1 MIKPSI
7 NLGFGSVQ
15 SSPVDQWPWG
25 WCWGWERW
33 GGISWC
39 SSSHSQ
45 DQSTPSLNFFLW
57 MDLCTVP
64 PDLKSRVQD
73 RHINRDLKPQ
83 ATQITPSKIQDV
95 GWSTHSKKKNLHPTH
110 LSLNILHP
118 SIQKHHSSSDTG
130 NQPLHQWAPA
140 WSDHLHKP
148 HFFLHYTWV
157 DPHQRARVGL
167 YIYTLL
173 S

>member
-95 GWSTHSKKKNLHPTH
+95 GWSTHSKKKTYTRLTFHST
-110 LSLNILHP
+110 SYIHP
-118 SIQKHHSSSDTG
+118 SKNITRHPILEI
-130 NQPLHQWAPA
+130 NL
-140 WSDHLHKP
+140 
-148 HFFLHYTWV
+148 FIN
-157 DPHQRARVGL
+157 GL
-167 YIYTLL
+167 LLDLITFTSPTSFYIILE
-173 S
+173 